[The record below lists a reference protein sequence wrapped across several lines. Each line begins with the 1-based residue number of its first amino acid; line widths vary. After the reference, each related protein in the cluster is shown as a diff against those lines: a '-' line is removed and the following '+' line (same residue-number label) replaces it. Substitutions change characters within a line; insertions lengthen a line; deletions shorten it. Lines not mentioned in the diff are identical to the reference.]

1 MAYRK
6 RNDVHFRFPPYMK
19 IFVEWGVG
27 MHVFSLSFYKVHFFP
42 PFQFFVGCFQVYLV
56 GTSPSDFPPLSGNL
70 KLTKNLNGH
79 QMSREFNWL
88 KPSFFVFEISSSCSI
103 FHFSDGIE
111 LEVGLGR
118 KNPCQWEP
126 KTWMPK
132 IMDKIPG
139 EMSLWSRRFSNPYL
153 TDVLALVC
161 PLSPQQKA
169 YGER

>member
-1 MAYRK
+1 MLSA
-6 RNDVHFRFPPYMK
+6 
-19 IFVEWGVG
+19 
-27 MHVFSLSFYKVHFFP
+27 FSVSSLNIVCQIGSLDGRTFFSPHFFKLP
-42 PFQFFVGCFQVYLV
+42 KKTLFGWVFRAIASRSVY
-56 GTSPSDFPPLSGNL
+56 FLSTL
-70 KLTKNLNGH
+70 ERDLELTRNLNGH

-103 FHFSDGIE
+103 FRWGRV
-111 LEVGLGR
+111 EVGLDR

-169 YGER
+169 YGEC